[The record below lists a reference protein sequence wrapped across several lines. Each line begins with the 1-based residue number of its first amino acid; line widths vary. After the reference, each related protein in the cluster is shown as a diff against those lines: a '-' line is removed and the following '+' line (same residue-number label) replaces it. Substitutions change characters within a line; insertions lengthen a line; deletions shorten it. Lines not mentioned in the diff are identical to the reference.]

1 MNRSSMGMFP
11 AENYVTVEVKMQKE
25 IRRIIKG
32 LMSKDKGNFTL
43 FACATRCTL
52 TIVPFSEAVARYM
65 PFEEK
70 TIAANGA

>member
-11 AENYVTVEVKMQKE
+11 AENYVTEVKMQKE
-25 IRRIIKG
+25 IRWIIAG
-32 LMSKDKGNFTL
+32 SMSKDKGNFTL
-43 FACATRCTL
+43 VACATRCTL